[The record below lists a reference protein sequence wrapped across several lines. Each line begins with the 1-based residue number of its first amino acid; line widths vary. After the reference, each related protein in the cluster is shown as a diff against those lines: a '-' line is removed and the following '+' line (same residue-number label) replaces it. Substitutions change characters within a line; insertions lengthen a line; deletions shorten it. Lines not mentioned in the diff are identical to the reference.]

1 MVAWRAEVAMEAA
14 VKAAAV
20 GLGRWW
26 WREGPWWRGEGW
38 EAAVEVAVV
47 VAVEVAVVVAARV
60 GVVAAEEGSAGWETA
75 EAVVAV
81 RDSEAVWQVETAP
94 VETEGPRA
102 EARAVA
108 EGATA
113 VAVVAVRDSE
123 AGRELALW
131 VVVAKA
137 VGGVAA
143 EAAAQEAAAMA
154 VEAATVL
161 RAAAPLAAVAME
173 GAHAVHSRCSH
184 FQRRRCC
191 SQSWAHRHRTDCRC

>member
-20 GLGRWW
+20 GLGR
-26 WREGPWWRGEGW
+26 
-38 EAAVEVAVV
+38 VV
-47 VAVEVAVVVAARV
+47 VARRA
-60 GVVAAEEGSAGWETA
+60 VVAAEEGSAGWETA
-75 EAVVAV
+75 VAVVAV
-81 RDSEAVWQVETAP
+81 RDSEAVRQVETAP
-94 VETEGPRA
+94 VETEGPRV

-113 VAVVAVRDSE
+113 AAVVAVRDSE